1 MLFIERMIKMSNR
14 DYYAEKTNK
23 NMTEIKLCLDVMCNS
38 DIDIKIRNA
47 KLEEL
52 KVLMQQYEENM
63 RNFKLEMIKELDR
76 INNEFMEYVVKREM
90 AALAMAVG
98 EIVM

>member
-1 MLFIERMIKMSNR
+1 MNK
-14 DYYAEKTNK
+14 DYYAAKTNK
-23 NMTEIKLCLDVMCNS
+23 CMTEIKLCLDVMCNS

-52 KVLMQQYEENM
+52 KVLMQEYEENM
-63 RNFKLEMIKELDR
+63 RNYKAEMNKELNKIDCDFR
-76 INNEFMEYVVKREM
+76 EYVVQREM
-90 AALAMAVG
+90 IALARAIG